1 MSDVLS
7 PPEKLF
13 DLPEGAHYLNCA
25 YMSPLAEPVER
36 AVVEGL
42 RLKRDPTRVAPEH
55 FFAPAHGVRER
66 FARLIGSPSTPE
78 RVALLPSVSYGVA
91 IAARNLPVSSGQSIV
106 LLDEQFPGNV
116 YAWRRLAEESAAKV
130 THVARPQAGEAHRW
144 SDALLESIGLSTAV
158 VAVPP
163 VHWTDGTPFDL
174 VEVGR
179 RCRDVGAALVVD
191 GTQSIGAVPFDVEAV
206 RPDVVVAATY
216 KWLMGPYGMA
226 LGWFGARFDDGIPL
240 EEGWITRAGSE
251 DFGGLVDY
259 VDAYQPGA
267 IRYDVGERSNF
278 ALVPG
283 VAAGLDLVLEW
294 RPERISAFIEALTG
308 PVLEPLRAL
317 GCRIEANG
325 SRSPHMFG
333 VAVPD
338 GLDAGRVA
346 EELGRRRIHV
356 SRRGRA
362 LRVSPHVYNDA
373 GDLGALVEALRA
385 ALSGG

>member
-1 MSDVLS
+1 MTDALRVSQG
-7 PPEKLF
+7 LF
-13 DLPEGAHYLNCA
+13 QLPEDGHYLNCA

-36 AVVEGL
+36 AVIEGL
-42 RLKRDPTRVAPEH
+42 RLKRDPTRVTPEH

-66 FARLIGSPSTPE
+66 FARLIGAPAQPE
-78 RVALLPSVSYGVA
+78 RVALLPAVSYGIAV
-91 IAARNLPVSSGQSIV
+91 AARNLPVSAGQSIV

-116 YAWRRLAEESAAKV
+116 YAWTRLAEERGASV
-130 THVARPQAGEAHRW
+130 VRVARPGAGDAHTW
-144 SDALLESIGLSTAV
+144 SQALLEAIGPRTAV
-158 VAVPP
+158 VAVPA
-163 VHWTDGTPFDL
+163 VHWTDGTRFDL

-206 RPDVVVAATY
+206 RPDAVVSATY

-226 LGWFGARFDDGIPL
+226 LGWFGPRFDDGIPL

-267 IRYDVGERSNF
+267 LRYDVGERSNF

-283 VAAGLDLVLEW
+283 VAAGLDLILEW
-294 RPERISAFIEALTG
+294 RPERISEVIRDLTAPALDAVRSVGFRVEAD
-308 PVLEPLRAL
+308 
-317 GCRIEANG
+317 EA
-325 SRSPHMFG
+325 RSPHMFG
-333 VAVPD
+333 IGMPE
-338 GLDAGRVA
+338 GLDPGRVA
-346 EELGRRRIHV
+346 AELGRHRVHV

-362 LRVSPHVYNDA
+362 LRVSPHLYNDA
-373 GDLGALVEALRA
+373 NDLSALVDALTA
-385 ALSGG
+385 ALPGR